1 MNILK
6 NHKIENTY
14 IMHFDTLSEYFA
26 ISSYLDKHE
35 ILWSVNSFS
44 LTNDCASII
53 IDEVELDKFYN
64 L

>member
-14 IMHFDTLSEYFA
+14 IMNFDTLSEYFA
-26 ISSYLDKHE
+26 ISSYLDKNE